1 MAAPRDIGLKPWAR
15 QTKVCVVIER
25 QVMGIIR
32 YAIVGLTLSV
42 AGLVSAE
49 EQSPKLEFTPA
60 VPGLASVAIVATG
73 GTIAERTDPTGGGA
87 VPAVSAQD
95 LVAAVPGLSKLA
107 NVGVY
112 QFSNIDSS
120 QMTPMDWA
128 RLSVA
133 LDDILARPN
142 ISGAVVTHGTDS
154 MADGAFFVD
163 VTLKSDKPVV
173 FTGAMN
179 DASSPNPDGPGNISD
194 AVVQVLSPN
203 ARNWGVSVTLNRYIN
218 SARHVRKTQTTNVQT
233 FNSGEKG
240 YLGYV
245 FDNRVQRFN
254 DRLNRVRV
262 PLPNTLPET
271 LPDVPLIM
279 AYAGSDGRLLRHAV
293 DTGAKG
299 IVVNGVGAGN
309 VNSDVFD
316 AIKYAL
322 AKDIPVVV
330 ATRVYH
336 GRVEPIYGD
345 AGGGETLQKVGC
357 ILAGDLPAAKARL
370 LLMIG
375 LLHHKDDPT
384 ALRKLFDT

>member
-1 MAAPRDIGLKPWAR
+1 MDFTRILRVLFLPLVLLSPIIAQAEQQDITLEFSAKDPN
-15 QTKVCVVIER
+15 
-25 QVMGIIR
+25 
-32 YAIVGLTLSV
+32 LLSV
-42 AGLVSAE
+42 A
-49 EQSPKLEFTPA
+49 
-60 VPGLASVAIVATG
+60 IIATG
-73 GTIAERTDPTGGGA
+73 GTIAERTDPKTGGA
-87 VPAVSAQD
+87 VPAVSAKD
-95 LVAAVPGLSKLA
+95 LVAAVPGLAEVA
-107 NVGVY
+107 NIGVY

-120 QMTPMDWA
+120 QMTPRDWA
-128 RLSVA
+128 GLSVA
-133 LDDILARPN
+133 LDEILSRPG
-142 ISGAVVTHGTDS
+142 ISGAVVTHGTDT

-163 VTLKSDKPVV
+163 VTLKSNKPVV

-179 DASSPNPDGPGNISD
+179 DASSPNPDGPGNLHD

-203 ARNWGVSVTLNRYIN
+203 AQNWGVSVTLNRYIN

-245 FDNRVQRFN
+245 FDNHVQRLN
-254 DRLNRVRV
+254 DRLHRVRV
-262 PLPNTLPET
+262 RLPDPLPKT

-309 VNSDVFD
+309 VNAEVFD

-322 AKDIPVVV
+322 AKNIPVVI

-336 GRVEPIYGD
+336 GSVEPIYGD
-345 AGGGETLQKVGC
+345 AGGGDTLQKIGC
-357 ILAGDLPAAKARL
+357 ILAGNLPATKARL

-375 LLHHKDDPT
+375 LLNPDADQES
-384 ALRKLFDT
+384 LRNLFEP